1 MKLLASGVPIQCLKQ
16 GAVEAVKWNTSG
28 TIERCVADGSD
39 IYPLYCLSVCLLICL
54 GMNGTIRKNGVDSV
68 PGLYVAV
75 IGPET
80 GVFARSGFGHTRTCI
95 AEMYICLTNERGR
108 PRFLVDINQFERRWC
123 LRESPTGSL

>member
-1 MKLLASGVPIQCLKQ
+1 
-16 GAVEAVKWNTSG
+16 
-28 TIERCVADGSD
+28 
-39 IYPLYCLSVCLLICL
+39 
-54 GMNGTIRKNGVDSV
+54 MNGTIRKNGVDSV

-108 PRFLVDINQFERRWC
+108 PRFLVDINQFERKAQPDPC
-123 LRESPTGSL
+123 ESILLCIEWKRFDV

>member
-1 MKLLASGVPIQCLKQ
+1 MK
-16 GAVEAVKWNTSG
+16 TSS
-28 TIERCVADGSD
+28 IERCVADGRD